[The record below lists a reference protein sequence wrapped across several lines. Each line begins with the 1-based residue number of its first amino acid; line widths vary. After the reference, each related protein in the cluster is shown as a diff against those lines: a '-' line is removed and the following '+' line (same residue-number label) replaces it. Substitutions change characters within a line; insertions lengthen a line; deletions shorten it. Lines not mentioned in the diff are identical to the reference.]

1 MASITCHSQIGIPMG
16 IRRTFSRIQ
25 LLPQPIPASSGRHT
39 LPLPWRL
46 SFALLY
52 RTEKALILAALGYE
66 MLTVYVQNV
75 NR

>member
-1 MASITCHSQIGIPMG
+1 MASITCQTGILMG
-16 IRRTFSRIQ
+16 IHHTFSRIQ

-52 RTEKALILAALGYE
+52 RTEKALILAALGY
-66 MLTVYVQNV
+66 
-75 NR
+75 